1 MSSDLKMFG
10 KRVRTLRKAKN
21 MTQEQLATAAD
32 SGAKYISELERGEA
46 NITIALINKLA
57 DGLGVAT
64 GELFTNDHEADGKEL
79 RVKIHRMVDEA
90 DDEKI
95 RILYRITKAIVE

>member
-1 MSSDLKMFG
+1 MSIELKMFG
-10 KRVRTLRKAKN
+10 KRVRALRKVKN

-46 NITIALINKLA
+46 NITITLINKLA

-64 GELFTNDHEADGKEL
+64 GELFNNDHEADGKEL
-79 RVKIHRMVDEA
+79 RGKIYKMVDDA
-90 DDEKI
+90 DDEEIKL
-95 RILYRITKAIVE
+95 LYRIMKAIVE